1 MKRALCIALCVLS
14 LTESSAAL
22 EQPKSVK
29 KRDIE
34 QIQKLNVVYRQLLDK
49 YVDEIALDS
58 LVERAIVGT
67 MSQLDPHSVYL
78 TADEMKAAR
87 ESLENRFVGIG
98 VRCRMLRDTLIVFGT
113 TDGSPAQ
120 KAGIATG
127 DRIVKADGKSL
138 VGLSSAQAVEP
149 LRGKHGSKVRLSI
162 VRRDR
167 STDRLEL
174 TRSDIPIDAVAAAYR
189 EGDRTGYV
197 ALSHFGRGT
206 TQQLLRAAASLG
218 DIRSLILDLRGNGG
232 GIFEEALG
240 VAGAFLPEGAT
251 IVATSGRSSD
261 KKTYTAPRR
270 GALADMPLV
279 VLIDEES
286 ASASEVVAGALQ
298 DHDRA
303 VIVGRPSYGKGLV
316 QRQIEFPDG
325 SAIRLTTSRYMTPAG
340 RIIQR
345 PYRNGHRDDYLDA
358 HAVRYT
364 SGDSLSFEGKPRFR
378 TLRHGRTVYGGG
390 GITPDIIVE
399 RDTAP
404 VDEAAALLISFGQAD
419 RYAVSHAVDRRD
431 SLLALYPAI
440 DDFER
445 GFDIASLP
453 DAALCDLCDE
463 NLVRYVIATMA
474 EYLYGSG
481 SGRRIINRRG
491 DEAYRIAA
499 ETAASTGRIRRI
511 LCGEME

>member
-1 MKRALCIALCVLS
+1 MKRALCIALCALS

-34 QIQKLNVVYRQLLDK
+34 QIQKLNVVYRQLSDK

-58 LVERAIVGT
+58 LVERAIIGT
-67 MSQLDPHSVYL
+67 LSQLDPHSVYL

-98 VRCRMLRDTLIVFGT
+98 IRCCMLRDTLIVFGT

-120 KAGIATG
+120 KAGIVAG
-127 DRIVKADGKSL
+127 DRIVEADGETL
-138 VGLSSAQAVEP
+138 VGMPLAQATGI
-149 LRGKHGSKVRLSI
+149 LRGKHGSKIDLRI
-162 VRRDR
+162 VRRDG
-167 STDRLEL
+167 STDRPVL
-174 TRSDIPIDAVAAAYR
+174 TRSHIPVDAVTAAYR
-189 EGDRTGYV
+189 EGDETGYV

-206 TQQLLRAAASLG
+206 TQQMLRAIASLG

-232 GIFEEALG
+232 GIFVEALG

-251 IVATSGRSSD
+251 IVSTSGRSSD
-261 KKTYTAPRR
+261 KRTYTAPLR
-270 GALADMPLV
+270 GPLADMPLV
-279 VLIDEES
+279 ILIDEES
-286 ASASEVVAGALQ
+286 ASASEIVAGALQ

-325 SAIRLTTSRYMTPAG
+325 SAMRLTTSRYMTPAG

-345 PYRNGHRDDYLDA
+345 PYRNGHRNDYLES
-358 HAVRYT
+358 HAVRYI
-364 SGDSLSFEGKPRFR
+364 SNDSISFDSKPRFR

-390 GITPDIIVE
+390 GITPDILAI
-399 RDTAP
+399 RDTTALSRT
-404 VDEAAALLISFGQAD
+404 AAQLISSGQAD
-419 RYAVSHAVDRRD
+419 AYAVSHAADHRD

-445 GFDIASLP
+445 GFKIDSMSEAAACGMCDKFVARHIA
-453 DAALCDLCDE
+453 AA
-463 NLVRYVIATMA
+463 IA

-481 SGRRIINRRG
+481 SGRRIINRNG
-491 DEAYRIAA
+491 DAAYRNAA
-499 ETAASTGRIRRI
+499 ETATSTEMIRRI